1 MWSIKEIITNEAI
14 KILLQPIISV
24 KKKSILGYEVLSRG
38 INASGEIIP
47 AFELFESA
55 KKEDCFLELDNLC
68 RIKALELY
76 KDTLSDKFLFLNF
89 EILDLNKGLEGKNRL
104 IESLKILS
112 DNIKKL
118 EL

>member
-1 MWSIKEIITNEAI
+1 MWSIREIITNKAI

-55 KKEDCFLELDNLC
+55 KKQ
-68 RIKALELY
+68 IV
-76 KDTLSDKFLFLNF
+76 FLNWITF
-89 EILDLNKGLEGKNRL
+89 VELRLLNF
-104 IESLKILS
+104 
-112 DNIKKL
+112 IKTRFQINSYF
-118 EL
+118 